1 MSYYIVI
8 ELPEQDHF
16 TTFRL
21 DNYFILTTVYRKH
34 QEDNINDHLGQKRY
48 QEKKAWT
55 FEFLLFSFFFPFL
68 HHCRFN
74 FPSQFRQPLETTIII
89 SDTFCCYIR
98 VLQVLFDLCSNF
110 EKETRI

>member
-48 QEKKAWT
+48 QEKKA
-55 FEFLLFSFFFPFL
+55 
-68 HHCRFN
+68 
-74 FPSQFRQPLETTIII
+74 
-89 SDTFCCYIR
+89 
-98 VLQVLFDLCSNF
+98 
-110 EKETRI
+110 